1 MKLSWLSSGAK
12 NRETPNAN
20 ADTAASPRKIE
31 NLLMATDLSTRST
44 NALARSLELATA
56 HQAKLT
62 VLHVLD
68 EDIPAA
74 TQARVA
80 DAAREEIEDCI
91 AKIGRPATVDISVD
105 VVPGKD
111 YQDILRAAET
121 KSADLIV
128 TGVHRNESGARPIS
142 GTTMERVIRKGAW
155 PVLVVA
161 DEVKASYQ
169 KLVVAVDF
177 SAYSRFAIR
186 NAVALAPNAEFY
198 FVHAF
203 IVPFAGFQTS
213 RDVRQEIREGHEKEL
228 AAMIQEEMD
237 ALIASSVDAPKD
249 LENRFHTIVRHGD
262 VNSVLSEE
270 IKALSPDLLVLG
282 THGRVGIAHAVLGS
296 VAERFLNHPPCD
308 VMAVK
313 AW

>member
-1 MKLSWLSSGAK
+1 MRLSWLSSSIK
-12 NRETPNAN
+12 NQEAPDNAEN
-20 ADTAASPRKIE
+20 AALPRKIK
-31 NLLMATDLSTRST
+31 NILMATDLSTRAT

-74 TQARVA
+74 TQDRVA
-80 DAAREEIEDCI
+80 EAAREEIEDCI
-91 AKIGRPATVDISVD
+91 AKIGRPATVDISVE
-105 VVPGKD
+105 VIPGKD
-111 YQDILRAAET
+111 YQDILRTAET

-128 TGVHRNESGARPIS
+128 TGVHRNESGVRPIS

-161 DEVKASYQ
+161 DEVKAPYQ
-169 KLVVAVDF
+169 KLMVAVDF
-177 SAYSRFAIR
+177 SVYSRIAIR
-186 NAVALAPNAEFY
+186 NAFALAPNAEFY

-228 AAMIQEEMD
+228 TAMIEEEMN
-237 ALIASSVDAPKD
+237 ALIASSLDAPEGHEK
-249 LENRFHTIVRHGD
+249 RFHTIVRHGD
-262 VNSVLSEE
+262 VSSVLSDE
-270 IKALSPDLLVLG
+270 IKIQSPDLLVLG

>member
-12 NRETPNAN
+12 NQEASGEN
-20 ADTAASPRKIE
+20 ADSAALPRKIQS
-31 NLLMATDLSTRST
+31 LLMATDLSSRST

-56 HQAKLT
+56 HQARLT

-68 EDIPAA
+68 EDLPAA

-80 DAAREEIEDCI
+80 DAAREEIEDRI
-91 AKIGRPATVDISVD
+91 AKIGRPATVDIAVD
-105 VVPGKD
+105 VVPGRD

-121 KSADLIV
+121 KDADLIV
-128 TGVHRNESGARPIS
+128 TGVHRNESGVRAIT
-142 GTTMERVIRKGAW
+142 GTTMERVIRKGAR

-161 DEVKASYQ
+161 DEVKAAYQ
-169 KLVVAVDF
+169 KLIVAVDF
-177 SAYSRFAIR
+177 SVYSRIAIR

-203 IVPFAGFQTS
+203 IVPFAGFQAS
-213 RDVRQEIREGHEKEL
+213 REVRQEIREGHEKEL
-228 AAMIQEEMD
+228 AAMIEEEMK
-237 ALIASSVDAPKD
+237 ALIAASLDAPKD
-249 LENRFHTIVRHGD
+249 LEKRLHPIVRHGD
-262 VNSVLSEE
+262 VNSVLTEE
-270 IKALSPDLLVLG
+270 IKSLSPDLLVLG